1 MCKRARPCLAQA
13 LSGVSTAFPKDGQ
26 WEFERLCQ
34 ESPQGMAGVG
44 HCPTFHAGSC
54 TLSVCS
60 SWRLFS
66 PFLKV
71 TSAALSPSLC
81 VRAVISSH
89 LQHAAAYLNVNLFA
103 PQTCKK
109 GEKEHGTIIQSF
121 ARPSLLTSFHRQV
134 GPSEENFAG
143 GKKAINFSCRS

>member
-13 LSGVSTAFPKDGQ
+13 LSGVSVPFLGW
-26 WEFERLCQ
+26 WEFKRLCQ
-34 ESPQGMAGVG
+34 ESPQGMAGV
-44 HCPTFHAGSC
+44 HQCPSFHAGSC

-103 PQTCKK
+103 PQNMQERKDH
-109 GEKEHGTIIQSF
+109 ETIMQSF